1 MYIVYRTTADG
12 SKYAS
17 AAVSKRAGAKTSITY
32 TYLGRVLDEKAGI
45 YQNAKRGVF
54 KFDPKTNTF
63 SDTDASYVPPKRPD
77 RRKTEHVSV
86 DFGDAWFL
94 NQFLLKSG
102 FMKVVDSIGYGNP
115 DTLHSM
121 LLFYMLSNLSNC
133 DAIHWYEG
141 NITRL
146 LYPNANMTS
155 QRISDFLKAISTDEK
170 RFMFQKAWISYVF
183 GNYSKDQNIL
193 VDSSGLPNGIHMPYT
208 QWSNHGGK
216 VEQEVR
222 LIFVVQRSTGL
233 PLFFKAVP
241 GNIVDISTLE
251 RVLLYVKALGIDVES
266 CIIDAG
272 YNSGDNLDLFYDE
285 NHQCKINF
293 ITRLKSNDKRLTA
306 MIDEELS
313 TLHEKD
319 NFVEYDDRY
328 LFIKKKQIN
337 AGSKENNPAWMY
349 LGLDCAR
356 LSDEQNKLMKR
367 AVKDKLDKFQVFE
380 AMKTD
385 GLFGLISG
393 REYSCEEILPAYYQ
407 RQAAEQIFDFA
418 KNYTKLL
425 PLRTNTP
432 ETFRGHL
439 LLAYIAACAVKMLQ
453 MRLKTADLYFGSRM
467 EILRNLKCE
476 VFSSCI
482 LTDTPQALVRE
493 TYEAVGIECP
503 PSLDI
508 ENGRLKYKVPSEET
522 QKKTPSG
529 ETETSSEQKAGTPK
543 KRGRPKGSKNKKTL
557 ENKAMDRS
565 SQPQIQASNTTDQAR
580 GSKSVEIQDRES
592 KFYW

>member
-1 MYIVYRTTADG
+1 
-12 SKYAS
+12 
-17 AAVSKRAGAKTSITY
+17 
-32 TYLGRVLDEKAGI
+32 
-45 YQNAKRGVF
+45 
-54 KFDPKTNTF
+54 
-63 SDTDASYVPPKRPD
+63 
-77 RRKTEHVSV
+77 
-86 DFGDAWFL
+86 
-94 NQFLLKSG
+94 
-102 FMKVVDSIGYGNP
+102 
-115 DTLHSM
+115 
-121 LLFYMLSNLSNC
+121 
-133 DAIHWYEG
+133 
-141 NITRL
+141 
-146 LYPNANMTS
+146 
-155 QRISDFLKAISTDEK
+155 
-170 RFMFQKAWISYVF
+170 
-183 GNYSKDQNIL
+183 
-193 VDSSGLPNGIHMPYT
+193 
-208 QWSNHGGK
+208 
-216 VEQEVR
+216 
-222 LIFVVQRSTGL
+222 
-233 PLFFKAVP
+233 
-241 GNIVDISTLE
+241 
-251 RVLLYVKALGIDVES
+251 
-266 CIIDAG
+266 
-272 YNSGDNLDLFYDE
+272 
-285 NHQCKINF
+285 
-293 ITRLKSNDKRLTA
+293 
-306 MIDEELS
+306 
-313 TLHEKD
+313 
-319 NFVEYDDRY
+319 
-328 LFIKKKQIN
+328 
-337 AGSKENNPAWMY
+337 MY

-522 QKKTPSG
+522 HKKTPSG
-529 ETETSSEQKAGTPK
+529 ETETSSEQKAGTQK

-557 ENKAMDRS
+557 ENEAMGRG
-565 SQPQIQASNTTDQAR
+565 SQPQLQASNTTDQAR
-580 GSKSVEIQDRES
+580 VSKSVEIQDRES

>member
-1 MYIVYRTTADG
+1 MYIMYRTTDDG

-17 AAVSKRAGAKTSITY
+17 AAVSHRDGAKTSITY

-155 QRISDFLKAISTDEK
+155 QRISDFLKAIGTDEK

-529 ETETSSEQKAGTPK
+529 ETETSSEQKAGSPK